1 MEPMMIITE
10 LLEGGS
16 LYKNMKRIH
25 PITFSLEQ
33 CLSYALDISQAMEY
47 LHANGIIHR
56 DLKPG
61 NPFTYFSIVFLFMHV
76 I

>member
-1 MEPMMIITE
+1 MVIITE

-16 LYKNMKRIH
+16 LQKNLKRIY
-25 PITFSLEQ
+25 PMTLGLEQ
-33 CLSYALDISQAMEY
+33 SLSYALDISQAMEY

-61 NPFTYFSIVFLFMHV
+61 NHIPFASATKLTL
-76 I
+76 